1 MSLNTKIWDILLGIR
16 DEKISMSEAHGMIVA
31 IIDAHEAATRHLI
44 DVMTRT
50 HAKETKVQQNAAE
63 ELISTVDAISVMK
76 PHTDEYAFFEIQK
89 AIDKYRKQTK

>member
-1 MSLNTKIWDILLGIR
+1 MTQQDFIL
-16 DEKISMSEAHGMIVA
+16 KW
-31 IIDAHEAATRHLI
+31 AATIEHVTQNKTLVLAFML
-44 DVMTRT
+44 DV
-50 HAKETKVQQNAAE
+50 KELATEKVKVQQNAAE